1 MMVKT
6 AHPTGR
12 RRIGRA
18 AVAGAALATLGIG
31 AMQTAP
37 AGAAAPTAA
46 PAVTPA
52 KAAAVSWNLVGVFPD
67 PVTCTIA
74 GATTGRPFYC
84 GFYFF
89 FWGLNVLY

>member
-1 MMVKT
+1 M
-6 AHPTGR
+6 PRSPER
-12 RRIGRA
+12 RSRRSGSVRCKPRP
-18 AVAGAALATLGIG
+18 
-31 AMQTAP
+31 QAP
-37 AGAAAPTAA
+37 PAPTTA

-52 KAAAVSWNLVGVFPD
+52 KAAAVSWNLVGVFPN